1 MIFDLLACIP
11 FSQIVHMIAHGEDEN
26 RRLLRLFK
34 LLRVPR
40 LVELLNVNRVKRNI
54 KEHYNKILIKAVEEN
69 KENETYPIL

>member
-11 FSQIVHMIAHGEDEN
+11 FSQIVHMISHGEDEN